1 MLNFIADTYRYA
13 ARVRYN
19 NACLLVGLYSLRFST
34 KYRLI
39 LCNVRPRAIHAI
51 AVIRRR
57 VMSNTVAIQVI
68 VFFQGGYIGRDV
80 PMEIVVE
87 V

>member
-1 MLNFIADTYRYA
+1 MLPYA

-19 NACLLVGLYSLRFST
+19 NACLLVYSLRFST
-34 KYRLI
+34 KYRLV
-39 LCNVRPRAIHAI
+39 LCNIRPI

-57 VMSNTVAIQVI
+57 IVSNTVAIQVI
-68 VFFQGGYIGRDV
+68 VFFSGRGREV